1 MVSSDGS
8 HQKFIPKISFPIW
21 WVLSFKSPKSPYHF
35 SNGCPVKVMVLAAT
49 NRPWDLDEA
58 LRRWGCSNRKN
69 MGWIP
74 DGCFFGHQSSK
85 LMDMMDMI
93 WYDLQKLPWCT
104 RIHIFSIF
112 LRPDVGMVVKSILS
126 GILFCWFF
134 GGLHKTMI
142 HFLTGWSFLMR
153 ASGDSPFLRWDNLDK
168 MMVFAAWVVT

>member
-8 HQKFIPKISFPIW
+8 HQKFIPRISFPIW
-21 WVLSFKSPKSPYHF
+21 WVLSFKSPKNPYHF

-74 DGCFFGHQSSK
+74 DGCFFATGSK

-93 WYDLQKLPWCT
+93 WYDLQNLPSCT
-104 RIHIFSIF
+104 RIHILVHFF
-112 LRPDVGMVVKSILS
+112 GADVGNGGEVDSFRDFVLLVFSRFAQDDDALFDWLAFSNASFWRQSILEM
-126 GILFCWFF
+126 G
-134 GGLHKTMI
+134 
-142 HFLTGWSFLMR
+142 
-153 ASGDSPFLRWDNLDK
+153 
-168 MMVFAAWVVT
+168 